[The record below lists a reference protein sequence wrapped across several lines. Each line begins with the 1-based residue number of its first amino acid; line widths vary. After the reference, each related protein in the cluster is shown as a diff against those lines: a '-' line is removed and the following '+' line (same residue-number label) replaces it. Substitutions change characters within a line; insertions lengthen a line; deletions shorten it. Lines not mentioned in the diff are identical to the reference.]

1 MSGTDRPQNLFTTA
15 SDGTYAGAASQG
27 VHPLNQGLPLLQ
39 HSYAQER
46 SGMEYRELGG
56 TGLRVSVV
64 GYGTAPL
71 GDMFGS
77 SDEEAGLQSAYRA
90 LDAGINFFDS
100 SPSYG
105 MGLAE
110 ERLGKV
116 LRGRRHEI
124 IVGTKAGRYG
134 PEDFDFSAVRIRR
147 GFEESL
153 RLLGTDYVDILQ
165 LHNVE
170 FVHLE
175 GPISEAYGEL
185 VRLRDAGM
193 CRFIGMTGY
202 PTAMTRRVISEFDLD
217 VTLSYAHGTLL
228 DDCVTDEVLPLAK
241 ERGVGVINAA
251 AVALG
256 LLTEAG
262 PPPHIADLVGKEI
275 CAVARRVVEVCQR
288 RGADVS
294 FLANQYSIQRSGCAT
309 TLIGTT
315 NQRHLDSAVAAT
327 AKPIDEELLADVLT
341 SVGADRR
348 RHWISGLPQNN

>member
-1 MSGTDRPQNLFTTA
+1 
-15 SDGTYAGAASQG
+15 
-27 VHPLNQGLPLLQ
+27 
-39 HSYAQER
+39 
-46 SGMEYRELGG
+46 MEFRELGR

-71 GDMFGS
+71 GDMFGVN
-77 SDEEAGLQSAYRA
+77 DEDAALQSAYRA

-100 SPSYG
+100 SPFYG
-105 MGLAE
+105 KGVAE

-116 LRGRRHEI
+116 LRGRRSEI

-134 PEDFDFSAVRIRR
+134 PEEFDFSADRIRR

-165 LHNVE
+165 LHDVE
-170 FVHLE
+170 FVDLE
-175 GPISEAYGEL
+175 GPTGEGYGEL

-202 PTAMTRRVISEFDLD
+202 PTAMTRRVMTECDLD
-217 VTLSYAHGTLL
+217 VTLSYAHCTLL
-228 DDCVTDEVLPLAK
+228 DDCLVTEILPAAE

-256 LLTEAG
+256 LLTDAG
-262 PPPHIADLVGKEI
+262 PPLHIAQVVGKQI
-275 CAVARRVVEVCQR
+275 CAAARRAAEVCQR
-288 RGADVS
+288 HGADVS

-309 TLIGTT
+309 TLIGTAK
-315 NQRHLDSAVAAT
+315 QRHLDSAVAA
-327 AKPIDEELLADVLT
+327 AEEPIDEDLLADVLAAIG
-341 SVGADRR
+341 SDRGH
-348 RHWISGLPQNN
+348 HWTAGLLQNN

>member
-1 MSGTDRPQNLFTTA
+1 M
-15 SDGTYAGAASQG
+15 QG
-27 VHPLNQGLPLLQ
+27 CCINVPNQRKKQCQP
-39 HSYAQER
+39 ER

-56 TGLRVSVV
+56 TGLKVSVV

-71 GDMFGS
+71 GGMFGS
-77 SDEEAGLQSAYRA
+77 SDEERGLQSAYRA

-100 SPSYG
+100 SPFYG
-105 MGLAE
+105 GGLAE

-134 PEDFDFSAVRIRR
+134 DQEFDFSAERIRR
-147 GFEESL
+147 GIEESL

-165 LHNVE
+165 LHDVE
-170 FVHLE
+170 FVGLE
-175 GPISEAYGEL
+175 GPIGEGYGEL
-185 VRLRDAGM
+185 IRLRDAGM

-202 PTAMTRRVISEFDLD
+202 PTATIRRVMSECDLD
-217 VTLSYAHGTLL
+217 VTLSYAHCTLL
-228 DDCVTDEVLPLAK
+228 DDCLTDEVLPMAK

-262 PPPHIADLVGKEI
+262 PPPHIAQVVGQEI
-275 CAVARRVVEVCQR
+275 CAVARRIVGVCQR
-288 RGADVS
+288 QGADVS

-315 NQRHLDSAVAAT
+315 KQRHLDSAVAAA

-341 SVGADRR
+341 SLGPDRR
-348 RHWISGLPQNN
+348 RHWMSGLPQNN

>member
-1 MSGTDRPQNLFTTA
+1 M
-15 SDGTYAGAASQG
+15 
-27 VHPLNQGLPLLQ
+27 
-39 HSYAQER
+39 
-46 SGMEYRELGG
+46 MEYRELGG
-56 TGLRVSVV
+56 TGLLVSVV

-71 GDMFGS
+71 GDMFGAN
-77 SDEEAGLQSAYRA
+77 DEETALQSAYRA

-100 SPSYG
+100 SPFYG
-105 MGLAE
+105 KGLAE

-116 LRGRRHEI
+116 LRGRRDQM

-134 PEDFDFSAVRIRR
+134 PEEFDFSADRIRR

-165 LHNVE
+165 LHDVE
-170 FVHLE
+170 FVDLE
-175 GPISEAYGEL
+175 GPMGAGYGEL

-202 PTAMTRRVISEFDLD
+202 PTAMTRRVMIECDLD
-217 VTLSYAHGTLL
+217 VTLSYAHNTLL
-228 DDCVTDEVLPLAK
+228 DDCLTTEIIPLAQQ
-241 ERGVGVINAA
+241 RGVGVINAA

-262 PPPHIADLVGKEI
+262 PPPHIASLVGDEI
-275 CAVARRVVEVCQR
+275 RAAGRRAVKVCQD

-309 TLIGTT
+309 TLIGTAK
-315 NQRHLDSAVAAT
+315 QRHLDSAVAAVDE
-327 AKPIDEELLADVLT
+327 PIDEDLLADVLT
-341 SVGADRR
+341 AIGPDRG
-348 RHWISGLPQNN
+348 RHWISGLAQNN

>member
-1 MSGTDRPQNLFTTA
+1 MI
-15 SDGTYAGAASQG
+15 G
-27 VHPLNQGLPLLQ
+27 VFVGE
-39 HSYAQER
+39 AT
-46 SGMEYRELGG
+46 MDYRELGR

-71 GDMFGS
+71 GDMFGAT
-77 SDEEAGLQSAYRA
+77 DEEAALQSAYRA

-100 SPSYG
+100 SPFYG
-105 MGLAE
+105 KGLAE

-116 LRGRRHEI
+116 LRGRRDEI

-134 PEDFDFSAVRIRR
+134 PEEFDFSADRIRR
-147 GFEESL
+147 SFEESL

-165 LHNVE
+165 LHDVE
-170 FVHLE
+170 FADLE
-175 GPISEAYGEL
+175 GPIGEGYEEL
-185 VRLRDAGM
+185 VRLRDAGL

-202 PTAMTRRVISEFDLD
+202 PTAMTQTVMTKCDLD
-217 VTLSYAHGTLL
+217 VTLSYAHCTLL
-228 DDCVTDEVLPLAK
+228 DDCLTTKILPLAE

-256 LLTEAG
+256 LLTAAG
-262 PPPHIADLVGKEI
+262 PAPHIAKVVGKEVRAAAQR
-275 CAVARRVVEVCQR
+275 AVGVCER

-315 NQRHLDSAVAAT
+315 KQRHLDSAVAA
-327 AKPIDEELLADVLT
+327 ADEPIDEELLVEVLAA
-341 SVGADRR
+341 VGSDRGL
-348 RHWISGLPQNN
+348 HWISGLAQNN

>member
-1 MSGTDRPQNLFTTA
+1 
-15 SDGTYAGAASQG
+15 
-27 VHPLNQGLPLLQ
+27 
-39 HSYAQER
+39 
-46 SGMEYRELGG
+46 MEYRELGR

-71 GDMFGS
+71 GDMFGAN
-77 SDEEAGLQSAYRA
+77 DEDAALQSAYRA

-100 SPSYG
+100 SPFYG
-105 MGLAE
+105 AGLAE
-110 ERLGKV
+110 RRLGKV

-134 PEDFDFSAVRIRR
+134 PEEFDFSAARIRR

-165 LHNVE
+165 LHDVE
-170 FVHLE
+170 FVDLE
-175 GPISEAYGEL
+175 GPIGEGYAEL

-202 PTAMTRRVISEFDLD
+202 PTATTRRVMTECDLD
-217 VTLSYAHGTLL
+217 VTLSYAHCTLL
-228 DDCVTDEVLPLAK
+228 DACLPTHVLPLAE

-262 PPPHIADLVGKEI
+262 PPPHIATVVGAEI
-275 CAVARRVVEVCQR
+275 CAAARRAVEACQR

-309 TLIGTT
+309 TLIGTAK
-315 NQRHLDSAVAAT
+315 QRHLDSAVAA
-327 AKPIDEELLADVLT
+327 AEEPIDEDLLPDVLAAI
-341 SVGADRR
+341 GPDRG
-348 RHWISGLPQNN
+348 RHWTIGLPQNN

>member
-1 MSGTDRPQNLFTTA
+1 
-15 SDGTYAGAASQG
+15 
-27 VHPLNQGLPLLQ
+27 
-39 HSYAQER
+39 
-46 SGMEYRELGG
+46 MEYRELGR

-71 GDMFGS
+71 GDMFGVN
-77 SDEEAGLQSAYRA
+77 DEDAALQSAFRA

-105 MGLAE
+105 TRLAE
-110 ERLGKV
+110 RRLGKV

-124 IVGTKAGRYG
+124 IVGTKAGQYAPG
-134 PEDFDFSAVRIRR
+134 EFDFSAQRIRR

-165 LHNVE
+165 LHDVE
-170 FVHLE
+170 FVDLE
-175 GPISEAYGEL
+175 GPLGEAYREL
-185 VRLRDAGM
+185 IRLREAGL

-202 PTAMTRRVISEFDLD
+202 PTAMTRRVIAECDLD
-217 VTLSYAHGTLL
+217 VTLSYAHCTLL
-228 DDCVTDEVLPLAK
+228 DDSLATEILPLAE

-262 PPPHIADLVGKEI
+262 PPAHIAKVVGEQI
-275 CAVARRVVEVCQR
+275 CATARRAVEVCQKR
-288 RGADVS
+288 RADVS

-309 TLIGTT
+309 TLIGTAK
-315 NQRHLDSAVAAT
+315 QRHLDSAVAA
-327 AKPIDEELLADVLT
+327 AEEPIDEDLLADVLAAIG
-341 SVGADRR
+341 SDRG
-348 RHWISGLPQNN
+348 RHWTTGLPQNN